1 MLLPIL
7 LLLDAPA
14 RGLPPDCCSVAIV
27 AANAEGE
34 AFELALAWP
43 AALSA
48 VLLAAGD
55 VTALAAVFRDAAAGA
70 TAPEALLLLSPAC
83 GLLAALLVAAFLV
96 VAGSLFMRVA
106 AVALNIDLGAG
117 SLNTPALAAV
127 RVACC
132 CFCSLQAL
140 SLAFMSASAA
150 RACAVTVPVRS
161 ALCAPGL
168 AAVAGALLM
177 AADIVRHLGVCSIC
191 LLCVAR
197 PRAPLLPAL

>member
-1 MLLPIL
+1 M
-7 LLLDAPA
+7 
-14 RGLPPDCCSVAIV
+14 V

-34 AFELALAWP
+34 AVEPALAWP
-43 AALSA
+43 AAPSA
-48 VLLAAGD
+48 LLLAAGD
-55 VTALAAVFRDAAAGA
+55 VTALAAVLLDAAAGAAGA
-70 TAPEALLLLSPAC
+70 TAPDALLRLSTVG
-83 GLLAALLVAAFLV
+83 GLLDALLVAAFLV
-96 VAGSLFMRVA
+96 VAGSLLMRVA

-132 CFCSLQAL
+132 CFCSLHAL

-161 ALCAPGL
+161 ALWAPGL

-177 AADIVRHLGVCSIC
+177 AADIVRPLGVCNIC
-191 LLCVAR
+191 LLCVAG
-197 PRAPLLPAL
+197 PGAPLLPAL